1 MKAALF
7 AAILFIIIIM
17 INVLLICGFP
27 LGEFTLGGK
36 YKIFPKKLRIVL
48 VIQLILQMFFVIIVL
63 QAGRLIPLWFSYK
76 TTRMICIVMAAYLS
90 LNVVMNF
97 ISKSKKEKYI
107 MTPLSLL
114 SAICFWITAYQM

>member
-1 MKAALF
+1 MTALIG
-7 AAILFIIIIM
+7 AILFIIIIV

-27 LGEFTLGGK
+27 LGELTMGGQL
-36 YKIFPKKLRIVL
+36 KIFPKKMRVVL
-48 VIQLILQMFFVIIVL
+48 VVQLILQIFFVIIIL
-63 QAGRLIPLWFSYK
+63 QAGGLIPLWFSDKVTK
-76 TTRMICIVMAAYLS
+76 TVCIVMAAYLS

-114 SAICFWITAYQM
+114 SAICFWLTAFQM

>member
-1 MKAALF
+1 MIALI
-7 AAILFIIIIM
+7 ATILFTIIIV

-27 LGEFTLGGK
+27 LGEFTMGGQ

-48 VIQLILQMFFVIIVL
+48 VVQLILQIFFVIIIL
-63 QAGRLIPLWFSYK
+63 QAGGLIPLWFSYRV
-76 TTRMICIVMAAYLS
+76 TRRACIVMAAYLS
-90 LNVVMNF
+90 LNVAVNF

-114 SAICFWITAYQM
+114 SAICFWITAFQM